1 MVEKTILLTG
11 TSPNGIEEAIELVTA
26 RAAVT
31 IEGLRRAR
39 VSDVRME
46 LGADGKVAR
55 WVVDVEATFEIKEHI
70 HG

>member
-11 TSPNGIEEAIELVTA
+11 SSPNGIAEAIELAIA

-31 IEGLRRAR
+31 IEGIHRAR
-39 VSDVRME
+39 IRDVRLHVE
-46 LGADGKVAR
+46 DGRVTS
-55 WVVDVEATFEIKEHI
+55 WTVDVEVTFEIKEDV

>member
-11 TSPNGIEEAIELVTA
+11 TSSNGIQEAIELALA

-39 VSDVRME
+39 VKDVRME
-46 LGADGKVAR
+46 LKDAAVAR
-55 WVVDVEATFEIKEHI
+55 WVVDVEATFEIKEHL